1 MGPLMLDFVWSYAGV
16 LIGLAVIG
24 CGDEG
29 KPAGETDGVSD
40 VGVEALDVAV
50 EPEAD
55 VAPEA
60 DLAVETEVDTEA
72 ETEADAA
79 ETESETQADVEA
91 EAEADVA
98 VEIDA
103 DADVAVEI
111 DAEADVPVET
121 DVVSG
126 QVAVTVI
133 DWNTGLGLAGA
144 AVMFSRA
151 DGALIAAAP
160 SDATGKATATM
171 EAGGS
176 VSAQVLSGNTSRTYT
191 IVDVAPGDDLRI
203 GVAAPAIVPALG
215 RVGATGIGRVIDADY
230 YFFGAPCVSY
240 ATGDPMDTGLAV
252 TVPGDCGGNP
262 VDFVMLAATAGRR
275 VLAYRIGLDVVV
287 AGPQTLDLGPW
298 LTDVQTFTLTLA
310 NPFAGELQA
319 WAGARSNGRRLLT
332 NSARNPTVDTRE
344 MTVPPGLDA
353 YDYRVVAL
361 DTGRVST
368 LVRYLPGA
376 LEDTTV
382 DVSAELLPL
391 ATDPTLDARTIKS
404 LSSDATL
411 DGVIVRIQSN
421 AGDASAEWFIVLPP
435 GVTTFTLPTL
445 PSAWRDPLALAEQFI
460 DVYYY
465 DSDFTPDYA
474 TFRATAHT
482 TDPHDP
488 FGYIDTVPAGV
499 TGRTRVSHTA
509 N

>member
-1 MGPLMLDFVWSYAGV
+1 MATRASLQ
-16 LIGLAVIG
+16 
-24 CGDEG
+24 
-29 KPAGETDGVSD
+29 GETDGVSD

-72 ETEADAA
+72 ETRADAA

-98 VEIDA
+98 VEINA

-176 VSAQVLSGNTSRTYT
+176 VSAQVLWEHFAHVHDRRCRARGRP
-191 IVDVAPGDDLRI
+191 AHRRRG
-203 GVAAPAIVPALG
+203 PAIVPALG

-310 NPFAGELQA
+310 NPFAGEA
-319 WAGARSNGRRLLT
+319 KRGPAR
-332 NSARNPTVDTRE
+332 
-344 MTVPPGLDA
+344 
-353 YDYRVVAL
+353 
-361 DTGRVST
+361 
-368 LVRYLPGA
+368 
-376 LEDTTV
+376 
-382 DVSAELLPL
+382 
-391 ATDPTLDARTIKS
+391 ARTAVVCS
-404 LSSDATL
+404 RT
-411 DGVIVRIQSN
+411 R
-421 AGDASAEWFIVLPP
+421 
-435 GVTTFTLPTL
+435 
-445 PSAWRDPLALAEQFI
+445 
-460 DVYYY
+460 
-465 DSDFTPDYA
+465 
-474 TFRATAHT
+474 RATR
-482 TDPHDP
+482 PS
-488 FGYIDTVPAGV
+488 
-499 TGRTRVSHTA
+499 TRA
-509 N
+509 R